1 MLRTRAGVPGMIR
14 SDDPL
19 VYFRR
24 RHLRDEVE
32 LAIGRS
38 AVRVILA
45 LITLA
50 LGAALALS
58 GSAHARDLADVL
70 RWLPTF

>member
-1 MLRTRAGVPGMIR
+1 MTR
-14 SDDPL
+14 SEDPL
-19 VYFRR
+19 VHFRF

-32 LAIGRS
+32 LVIGRS

-45 LITLA
+45 LLTFA

-58 GSAHARDLADVL
+58 GSAHGRDIVEII
-70 RWLPTF
+70 RRLPAF

>member
-1 MLRTRAGVPGMIR
+1 MTR

-19 VYFRR
+19 LHFRC

-32 LAIGRS
+32 LVIGRS

-45 LITLA
+45 LLSFALA
-50 LGAALALS
+50 AALAFS
-58 GSAHARDLADVL
+58 GSAHARDVVDIL
-70 RWLPTF
+70 RRLPSF

>member
-1 MLRTRAGVPGMIR
+1 MIR

-24 RHLRDEVE
+24 RRLRDEME
-32 LAIGRS
+32 LAIGLS

-45 LITLA
+45 LIALA
-50 LGAALALS
+50 LGAALTLS
-58 GSAHARDLADVL
+58 GSAHARDIADAL
-70 RWLPTF
+70 RWLPKF

>member
-1 MLRTRAGVPGMIR
+1 MIQ
-14 SDDPL
+14 SDNPL
-19 VYFRR
+19 LHFRC

-32 LAIGRS
+32 LVIGRS

-50 LGAALALS
+50 LALA
-58 GSAHARDLADVL
+58 SAMR
-70 RWLPTF
+70 

>member
-1 MLRTRAGVPGMIR
+1 MTRNE
-14 SDDPL
+14 DPL
-19 VYFRR
+19 LHFRR

-32 LAIGRS
+32 LVIGRS

-45 LITLA
+45 LLTFA

-58 GSAHARDLADVL
+58 GSAHGRDIVEII
-70 RWLPTF
+70 RRLPPF

>member
-1 MLRTRAGVPGMIR
+1 MTR
-14 SDDPL
+14 SEDPL
-19 VYFRR
+19 LHFRC

-32 LAIGRS
+32 LVIGKS

-45 LITLA
+45 VLTFA

-58 GSAHARDLADVL
+58 GTAHGRDVVEII
-70 RWLPTF
+70 RRLPPF

>member
-1 MLRTRAGVPGMIR
+1 MIR
-14 SDDPL
+14 NNDPL

-24 RHLRDEVE
+24 RHLRDEIE

-45 LITLA
+45 VITLA
-50 LGAALALS
+50 LASALAWS
-58 GSAHARDLADVL
+58 GDGTAHAVTNAL
-70 RWLPTF
+70 RWLPAF

>member
-1 MLRTRAGVPGMIR
+1 MTR
-14 SDDPL
+14 SENPL
-19 VYFRR
+19 LHFRC

-32 LAIGRS
+32 LVVGRS

-45 LITLA
+45 LLTFA

-58 GSAHARDLADVL
+58 GSAHGRDIVEII
-70 RWLPTF
+70 RRLPSF

>member
-1 MLRTRAGVPGMIR
+1 MIH
-14 SDDPL
+14 SENPL
-19 VYFRR
+19 LHFRC

-32 LAIGRS
+32 LVIGRS

-58 GSAHARDLADVL
+58 GSEHARAVTDVI
-70 RWLPTF
+70 RRLPSF